1 MQGAIAISPD
11 GASVVYVSNDRL
23 HLHGTSGT
31 QSSPIPGTAGA
42 LNPVFSPDG
51 QWLAFWM
58 FNDRSLKKIALNGGA
73 PITLTPL
80 PVAPSSL
87 SWEGDTLVYAATR
100 GILAIR
106 ASGGNPEVW
115 VATEPPELA
124 NNPQI
129 LDGGNAV
136 LFSVT
141 TSTGLDR
148 WDNADIVL
156 FSRKTGQRK
165 VLLQGGSDAR
175 YISTGYIVYVRGNTL
190 FAVPFDLKRQEIT
203 GKPIPI
209 VEGVLHAITPISAVS
224 NRPGPRDWPFG
235 VAQFDF
241 SNNGTLV
248 YVPDAQDREIR
259 VVFNWFDQIRRR
271 TLSR

>member
-1 MQGAIAISPD
+1 M
-11 GASVVYVSNDRL
+11 
-23 HLHGTSGT
+23 
-31 QSSPIPGTAGA
+31 
-42 LNPVFSPDG
+42 
-51 QWLAFWM
+51 
-58 FNDRSLKKIALNGGA
+58 
-73 PITLTPL
+73 
-80 PVAPSSL
+80 
-87 SWEGDTLVYAATR
+87 YAATR
-100 GILAIR
+100 GIFAIR
-106 ASGGNPEVW
+106 DSGGDSEVW
-115 VATEPPELA
+115 VATEPPELV

-165 VLLQGGSDAR
+165 VLLHGGSDAR

-190 FAVPFDLKRQEIT
+190 LAAPFDLKRQEIT

-209 VEGVLHAITPISAVS
+209 VEGVLHMITPISAVS

-241 SNNGTLV
+241 SRNGTLV
-248 YVPDAQDREIR
+248 YVPDVHAGNSSTQSGEIR
-259 VVFNWFDQIRRR
+259 VVLNWFDQIRQRS
-271 TLSR
+271 LSR